1 MDVFEKVIFDDSTGK
16 FKKRRK
22 YIRIYIERRIERAG
36 RACISAMSLRLAALL
51 LRSRDSPYKGMGN
64 EVKRGEK
71 ASVPNRFDNQHEWQR
86 DKSEES
92 SARPLMENVI
102 PLSLSPFFPSTS
114 SLHYLSLHLVSIL
127 PLDPPFYRACHATE
141 KKRCVQIYRRWNHP
155 VKKDDPESRT
165 NRIESNRAS
174 LAANWQTSFK
184 KRLSKIYRIHPY
196 IQGGICKAAPWKKK
210 FEQRRNERMIKKL
223 LIGVSR
229 GDANA
234 REFSLKD
241 GGWVSR
247 YFSAQGEYY

>member
-22 YIRIYIERRIERAG
+22 YICIYIERRIERAG

-102 PLSLSPFFPSTS
+102 PLSLSLSPFHIVSPLSISSPRVYPSPRPA
-114 SLHYLSLHLVSIL
+114 IL
-127 PLDPPFYRACHATE
+127 PR
-141 KKRCVQIYRRWNHP
+141 
-155 VKKDDPESRT
+155 
-165 NRIESNRAS
+165 
-174 LAANWQTSFK
+174 
-184 KRLSKIYRIHPY
+184 
-196 IQGGICKAAPWKKK
+196 
-210 FEQRRNERMIKKL
+210 
-223 LIGVSR
+223 VSR
-229 GDANA
+229 
-234 REFSLKD
+234 D
-241 GGWVSR
+241 GK
-247 YFSAQGEYY
+247 ETLCTNT

>member
-102 PLSLSPFFPSTS
+102 PLSLPFSLPHRLSTIYLFTSCLSSPSTR
-114 SLHYLSLHLVSIL
+114 HFTARVT
-127 PLDPPFYRACHATE
+127 RR
-141 KKRCVQIYRRWNHP
+141 KRNVVY
-155 VKKDDPESRT
+155 K
-165 NRIESNRAS
+165 
-174 LAANWQTSFK
+174 
-184 KRLSKIYRIHPY
+184 Y
-196 IQGGICKAAPWKKK
+196 
-210 FEQRRNERMIKKL
+210 
-223 LIGVSR
+223 IGV
-229 GDANA
+229 GIIP
-234 REFSLKD
+234 
-241 GGWVSR
+241 
-247 YFSAQGEYY
+247 

>member
-102 PLSLSPFFPSTS
+102 PLSFSLSPFHIVSPLSIS
-114 SLHYLSLHLVSIL
+114 SPRVYPPPRPAIL
-127 PLDPPFYRACHATE
+127 PR
-141 KKRCVQIYRRWNHP
+141 
-155 VKKDDPESRT
+155 
-165 NRIESNRAS
+165 
-174 LAANWQTSFK
+174 
-184 KRLSKIYRIHPY
+184 
-196 IQGGICKAAPWKKK
+196 
-210 FEQRRNERMIKKL
+210 
-223 LIGVSR
+223 VSR
-229 GDANA
+229 
-234 REFSLKD
+234 D
-241 GGWVSR
+241 GK
-247 YFSAQGEYY
+247 ETLCTNT

>member
-155 VKKDDPESRT
+155 VEKDDPESRT
-165 NRIESNRAS
+165 NRIESNRIERHLQRIGKRVLKNAS
-174 LAANWQTSFK
+174 LKFTESIP
-184 KRLSKIYRIHPY
+184 IYREGY
-196 IQGGICKAAPWKKK
+196 VRLLLG
-210 FEQRRNERMIKKL
+210 RRNSSSVEM
-223 LIGVSR
+223 
-229 GDANA
+229 N
-234 REFSLKD
+234 E
-241 GGWVSR
+241 
-247 YFSAQGEYY
+247 